1 MNSQDFRNLQEAYL
15 DVYTELDEGRGDDL
29 RKKHRLKPGEISRRL
44 SHRADVRSFRY
55 ERDDPRRV
63 ALSKLSGNAAARSQG
78 DTDLHGQ
85 EERVRRGGRITGT
98 NIHTDADRDRGDKGE
113 RFADFVSGRRN
124 SPNMSDVERRTVS
137 YKKEE
142 TDLYDIILSHLL
154 DEGYAETPEAALAIM
169 GNMSEDWRESI
180 AEDAAYNTLKGFGYP
195 GALVSAGLNNLSGG
209 KIAKPDQPTAKS
221 TLAPKTPTVS
231 SSGGAG
237 GKVTVDK
244 QYPATLNKEKG
255 MKSTGETGTEYFTPN
270 IRGTNITDLNR
281 SKFKSVASQQYEK
294 IPSDQASQLRTAVP
308 KVSDQ
313 TKYDPTYKPIS
324 MRRPGN
330 FRT

>member
-1 MNSQDFRNLQEAYL
+1 MNSKDYRNIREAYL
-15 DVYTELDEGRGDDL
+15 QVYNPQELTEEQVWEEVENWVNSLLEEGYDLSDYTWEEMYESYFDEAQYTPPPQIQQPPAEVRNAPKNKLSPVSTVGTGLAAAYLGNEIGKKLLKKKPNVKGVFEELDIFGIVLEYL
-29 RKKHRLKPGEISRRL
+29 
-44 SHRADVRSFRY
+44 
-55 ERDDPRRV
+55 
-63 ALSKLSGNAAARSQG
+63 
-78 DTDLHGQ
+78 
-85 EERVRRGGRITGT
+85 IT
-98 NIHTDADRDRGDKGE
+98 
-113 RFADFVSGRRN
+113 
-124 SPNMSDVERRTVS
+124 
-137 YKKEE
+137 
-142 TDLYDIILSHLL
+142 
-154 DEGYAETPEAALAIM
+154 EGYADTQEAALAIM